1 MNHTTNLAIAAAIA
15 VGLALLMVAATP
27 LVSTQAFAHR
37 HYHHHHHYSYYHN
50 KQHRYLSNNNVST
63 PRVVVGSTQT
73 AAVQAADNSQHCAIG
88 AGATASTCSNT
99 PHNTQTQTT
108 NSGSTGAG

>member
-1 MNHTTNLAIAAAIA
+1 MNHTTSLAIVAIA
-15 VGLALLMVAATP
+15 VGLAVLMVAATP

-50 KQHRYLSNNNVST
+50 KQHRYLSNDNVST
-63 PRVVVGSTQT
+63 PRVVIGSTQT

-88 AGATASTCSNT
+88 AGATASTCTNT
-99 PHNTQTQTT
+99 PINNQTQTT